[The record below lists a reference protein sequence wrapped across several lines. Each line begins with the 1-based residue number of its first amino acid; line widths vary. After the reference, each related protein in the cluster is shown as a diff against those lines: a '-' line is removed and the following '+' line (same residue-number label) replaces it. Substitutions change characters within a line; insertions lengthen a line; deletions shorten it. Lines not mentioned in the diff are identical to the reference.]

1 MASKSTNRVTEALK
15 ARHQAETRAVDAAA
29 AAEAAANAAAG
40 RRAAAL
46 ERLDADVAQAAQ
58 AHDIAVTAVAALMT
72 EDVAASV
79 LGADLVDIRAARRR
93 APVDEVQAAV
103 QTLTAHAPQ
112 ARRPDR
118 PRRGRPPAAK
128 AARAGGAGGVAV
140 VAGDGADP
148 TVAVADDSVPVWSGP
163 DVSIGGGNGLSSV

>member
-15 ARHQAETRAVDAAA
+15 ARHQAEAKAVDAAA
-29 AAEAAANAAAG
+29 VAEAAANAAAG

-46 ERLDADVAQAAQ
+46 ERLDADVAQAEQ
-58 AHDIAVTAVAALMT
+58 AHDVAVTVVVTLMT

-79 LGADLVDIRAARRR
+79 LGADLVHVRAARRR

-103 QTLTAHAPQ
+103 QALTAAVPQ

-118 PRRGRPPAAK
+118 PRRGRPPTRK
-128 AARAGGAGGVAV
+128 PSGVGDGTARTVD
-140 VAGDGADP
+140 DGAD
-148 TVAVADDSVPVWSGP
+148 TSVAEADTGRPVWSGS
-163 DVSIGGGNGLSSV
+163 DVSTNGDVGPSAL

>member
-29 AAEAAANAAAG
+29 VAEAAANAAAG
-40 RRAAAL
+40 RRTAAL

-58 AHDIAVTAVAALMT
+58 AHDIAVTTVAALMT

-79 LGADLVDIRAARRR
+79 LGADLVEIRAARRR

-103 QTLTAHAPQ
+103 RALTADAPQ

-118 PRRGRPPAAK
+118 PRRGRPPTRK
-128 AARAGGAGGVAV
+128 TAGV
-140 VAGDGADP
+140 GDGAAP
-148 TVAVADDSVPVWSGP
+148 TVVDGAGASVAETDTGLPVWSGS
-163 DVSIGGGNGLSSV
+163 DVSTGGDVGASRL